1 MPTRKPLPSVEIEIC
16 RRIRLVREAARLSRP
31 VFARFL
37 GLDSSKLSNIE
48 HFRVPVDSITA
59 NAVCRI
65 FRVAPG
71 WLMTGDGRPTQ
82 VLPAWVYAP
91 LPETTARTLFSQAY
105 PHLEKLVGRAEQKL
119 SEQTKAIAR
128 EVEQRQA
135 EENFDLSPAAFER
148 SWQEAT
154 LKVGAADR
162 AEVDAQLATAVFGSP
177 FTMEFE
183 NELAIVS
190 EFDDK
195 HSMRNVM
202 APSDFVDQ
210 LQQLTRE
217 RGAKSKLAH
226 LLKVSRQ
233 RLNEWLSG
241 RSKPSARYLLLLLNW
256 IRNQKMLAART
267 RQKAQ
272 REAAAG
278 KSIEF
283 PNIKKPKQ
291 KKRAGSADTRP
302 ALKTQKRKSTS
313 HEKAKSGPK
322 KR

>member
-1 MPTRKPLPSVEIEIC
+1 VPTRKPLPSVEIEIC
-16 RRIRLVREAARLSRP
+16 RRIRLIRVAARLSRP

-48 HFRVPVDSITA
+48 LFRVPVDSITA
-59 NAVCRI
+59 TSICRI
-65 FRVAPG
+65 FRVSPG
-71 WLMTGDGRPTQ
+71 WLMTGEGRPTQ

-91 LPETTARTLFSQAY
+91 LPDTTARTLFSQAY
-105 PHLEKLVGRAEQKL
+105 PHLEKRVSRAEQKL
-119 SEQTKAIAR
+119 SEQTKAIAQ
-128 EVEQRQA
+128 EVEQRQS

-162 AEVDAQLATAVFGSP
+162 AEIDAQLATAVFGSP
-177 FTMEFE
+177 FTVEFE

-195 HSMRNVM
+195 YSMREVL
-202 APSDFVDQ
+202 APSDFVEQ
-210 LQQLTRE
+210 LQQLTQQ
-217 RGAKSKLAH
+217 RGAKSKLAR

-256 IRNQKMLAART
+256 IR
-267 RQKAQ
+267 AQ
-272 REAAAG
+272 RMRPAEKREKIKREASE

-283 PNIKKPKQ
+283 STPVKPKQ
-291 KKRAGSADTRP
+291 KKRAGSALTQP
-302 ALKTQKRKSTS
+302 ALKTRKSKSTKY
-313 HEKAKSGPK
+313 EKAKSDRK
-322 KR
+322 KK

>member
-1 MPTRKPLPSVEIEIC
+1 
-16 RRIRLVREAARLSRP
+16 LVREAARFSRP

-48 HFRVPVDSITA
+48 HFRVPLDYITA

-65 FRVAPG
+65 FRVSPR

-105 PHLEKLVGRAEQKL
+105 PHLEKLAASAEQTL
-119 SEQTKAIAR
+119 SEQTKAIAK
-128 EVEQRQA
+128 EVEERLS
-135 EENFDLSPAAFER
+135 EKNFDLSPAAFER

-162 AEVDAQLATAVFGSP
+162 AEIDAQLATAVFGAP
-177 FTMEFE
+177 FTVEFE

-195 HSMRNVM
+195 HSMRAVL
-202 APSDFVDQ
+202 APSDFVEQ
-210 LQQLTRE
+210 LQQLTQQ
-217 RGAKSKLAH
+217 RGAKSKLAR

-241 RSKPSARYLLLLLNW
+241 RSKPSARYLLMLLNW
-256 IRNQKMLAART
+256 TRTQQMRAGRKRAKSQIRS
-267 RQKAQ
+267 
-272 REAAAG
+272 EE

-283 PNIKKPKQ
+283 PTVKPKQ
-291 KKRAGSADTRP
+291 KKRAGSAETRP
-302 ALKTQKRKSTS
+302 ALKTRKSKSTS
-313 HEKAKSGPK
+313 HEKAKSGLK